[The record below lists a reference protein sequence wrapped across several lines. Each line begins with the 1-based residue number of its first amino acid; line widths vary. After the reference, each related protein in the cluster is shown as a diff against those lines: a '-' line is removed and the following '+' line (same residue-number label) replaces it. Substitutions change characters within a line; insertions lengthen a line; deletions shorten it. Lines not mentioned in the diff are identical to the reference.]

1 MLVSIFSLFVPS
13 SKSHVIIPF
22 SSNLAYSF
30 SWLIIE
36 FANANRRNGI
46 PDVIIFYKK
55 KHARLE
61 TKRSKDA
68 SKRQLQEY
76 YIEYFNKQGIYAAFL
91 MPENKEEVFN
101 ELRRYFKV

>member
-1 MLVSIFSLFVPS
+1 MRESEFRTKFLHDFKKLSPDI
-13 SKSHVIIPF
+13 
-22 SSNLAYSF
+22 
-30 SWLIIE
+30 IIE

-61 TKRSKDA
+61 TKKSKDA